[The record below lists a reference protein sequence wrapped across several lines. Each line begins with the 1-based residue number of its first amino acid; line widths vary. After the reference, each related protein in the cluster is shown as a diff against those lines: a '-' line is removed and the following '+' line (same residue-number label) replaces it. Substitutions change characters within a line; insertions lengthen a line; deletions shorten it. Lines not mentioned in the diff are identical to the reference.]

1 MRDFRLYERLR
12 MQFRGE
18 AYSATNHPQWGSPG
32 TSLNNRNTFGVITS
46 AGGAR
51 SIELATR
58 FFF

>member
-1 MRDFRLYERLR
+1 MPIENVDAFLNRDDRIAIEVC
-12 MQFRGE
+12 G
-18 AYSATNHPQWGSPG
+18 TN
-32 TSLNNRNTFGVITS
+32 LNNRNTLGVITS